1 MGTRGTINL
10 DMDEPTVS
18 RIPFWAKAAFFI
30 GDALLLG
37 VALVIV
43 MEAPHPLPLPQ
54 ACLLVVSV
62 MAGAILFCVPFI
74 MEHKAAVRLAEAA
87 ELRSASDQFQN
98 LEELAERISQATGQ
112 WQTVQEHCEKAVGSA
127 KEIGDRMVA
136 EGKEFAAFSMKA
148 ADAERT
154 HLRLEIDKRRR
165 AETESIEVLVRICD
179 HVYALY
185 RAGVQ
190 SGQPALQEQLGLF
203 QRAVRDAVRRL
214 GLVAHEAEPGTP
226 FDPNQHQVMDPN
238 TNPPEGALIADTIA
252 SGYTMQGQALRR
264 IVVAVQPVAATISPG
279 EPAQLSLV
287 PEPTP
292 ETPDDPKG

>member
-1 MGTRGTINL
+1 MAMN
-10 DMDEPTVS
+10 EPTVS
-18 RIPFWAKAAFFI
+18 RIPFWAKLAFFI

-43 MEAPHPLPLPQ
+43 MEAPHPLPVAQ

-74 MEHKAAVRLAEAA
+74 MEHKADVRLAEAA
-87 ELRSASDQFQN
+87 ELRAASDQLQN
-98 LEELAERISQATGQ
+98 LEELAERIQQATGQ
-112 WQTVQEHCEKAVGSA
+112 WQTVQEHCEKAVTSA
-127 KEIGDRMVA
+127 KEIGERMIA
-136 EGKEFAAFSMKA
+136 EGKEFAAFSQKA

-165 AETESIEVLVRICD
+165 AENESLEVLVRICD

-226 FDPNQHQVMDPN
+226 FNPSQHQLMDPN
-238 TNPPEGALIADTIA
+238 ASPAEGALIADTIA

-264 IVVAVQPVAATISPG
+264 IVVAVQPTAAGASPT

-287 PEPTP
+287 PEPS
-292 ETPDDPKG
+292 PDSTDGPQG